1 MSFET
6 VFLPVFDT
14 WLGETGSPTRIDN
27 LTVTDKSETNNNPT
41 ESTTSVQHQV
51 LLPPTPKNTP
61 SEAPLKYTEQDNKI
75 LKAVM
80 PILFKLT
87 PLLTVDIFERYQE
100 AAQFK
105 VVEAECAA
113 MYENTK
119 RSHIYNEVSKILD
132 DEQSVKAPLLKSVI
146 SSEVQIELKNM
157 RNQVKN
163 SQHKIDQA
171 NKKLMSLRNTT
182 TRQKVGPSSN
192 P

>member
-1 MSFET
+1 MDTASTVNPPEFISNIRIDDITSPITEAET
-6 VFLPVFDT
+6 DNLSVTNESV
-14 WLGETGSPTRIDN
+14 IDN
-27 LTVTDKSETNNNPT
+27 LTVTDKSNTNNNPT

-51 LLPPTPKNTP
+51 LLPPTLKSTP
-61 SEAPLKYTEQDNKI
+61 FDAPSKYTEQDNQV
-75 LKAVM
+75 LEAVM

-105 VVEAECAA
+105 VAEAECAA

-119 RSHIYNEVSKILD
+119 RSQMCNEVSKILD

-157 RNQVKN
+157 RN
-163 SQHKIDQA
+163 
-171 NKKLMSLRNTT
+171 
-182 TRQKVGPSSN
+182 
-192 P
+192 